1 MSNYNGLHLSRI
13 FGITFVEKI
22 YVSPDRLLTSY
33 IHSRS
38 FDFCITKQHL
48 QDIEKQRYSEKLRMN
63 KHDFYILE
71 LTQIVIEQKLPSP
84 VFLDY
89 FSWDDHFSNI

>member
-63 KHDFYILE
+63 NILE

-84 VFLDY
+84 VFLDC

>member
-63 KHDFYILE
+63 KYDFYFRAQKIFF
-71 LTQIVIEQKLPSP
+71 EQKLPSP